1 MRDRRFLSACA
12 GALLLFAAAY
22 ANSLANAFH
31 FDDAHVI
38 ENNLF
43 IRDLANVPR
52 FFTDANTFSST
63 PANTTYRP
71 VVSLTLAIDY
81 AIGRGLDPVA
91 FHVTQL
97 LLFAAVGVLV
107 FLLYRSVQESSPV
120 SGHQSPAAPYFALFA
135 ATLY

>member
-1 MRDRRFLSACA
+1 MRDRRFLLACL

-22 ANSLANAFH
+22 ANSLRNAFH
-31 FDDAHVI
+31 FDDAHVV

-63 PANTTYRP
+63 PANATYRP
-71 VVSLTLAIDY
+71 VVSLTLAIDH
-81 AIGRGLDPVA
+81 AIGRGLNPIV

-97 LLFAAVGVLV
+97 VLFAAVGVLV
-107 FLLYRSVQESSPV
+107 FLLYRRIAESAL
-120 SGHQSPAAPYFALFA
+120 PADSTRVHPLWFALFA
-135 ATLY
+135 

>member
-1 MRDRRFLSACA
+1 MRGRRFLFACA

-22 ANSLANAFH
+22 ANSLRNAFH
-31 FDDAHVI
+31 FDDAHVV

-52 FFTDANTFSST
+52 FFADANTFSST

-81 AIGRGLDPVA
+81 AIGRGLDPRP

-97 LLFAAVGVLV
+97 LLFAAVGALA
-107 FLLYRSVQESSPV
+107 FLLYRRIAES
-120 SGHQSPAAPYFALFA
+120 ALAPDATRTHPLWFALFA
-135 ATLY
+135 AT